1 MKGLEPTRLPAPD
14 PKSGASTNIATS
26 AVKKEP
32 LKLLLPSLRFHA
44 GYSILKLRAGF
55 EGAKIDE
62 FSNFV
67 NEFIHLV
74 YF

>member
-14 PKSGASTNIATS
+14 PKSGASTNFATS
-26 AVKKEP
+26 ALKKEP
-32 LKLLLPSLRFHA
+32 LKLLLHSLSFDA
-44 GYSILKLRAGF
+44 GYLILKSNAGF
-55 EGAKIDE
+55 EAAKIDE